1 MRICV
6 FCGSSNGLQV
16 HLEAARLV
24 GRTLAERG
32 IGVVYGG
39 AKAGTMG
46 AVADAALAAGG
57 EVIGVIPESL
67 VKWEVAHEGLTEQH
81 IVDGL
86 HARKALMAELS
97 DGFITL
103 PGGVGTMEELFEVW
117 TWAQLGLHSKPVGL
131 LDVDGFYEHL
141 LRFTDTMVETGFLRK
156 PYRDVLLVDRDLP
169 ALLAKFAD
177 YRPLTYRWT
186 QEG

>member
-6 FCGSSNGLQV
+6 FCGSSNGLDV
-16 HLEAARLV
+16 HLEAAKLV

-39 AKAGTMG
+39 AKVGTMG

-67 VKWEVAHEGLTEQH
+67 VDWEVAHQGLTEQH
-81 IVDGL
+81 VVDGL

-97 DGFITL
+97 DAFITL

-117 TWAQLGLHSKPVGL
+117 TWAQLSLHSKPVGL

-141 LRFTDTMVETGFLRK
+141 LRFTDTMVETGFLHKRS
-156 PYRDVLLVDRDLP
+156 RDVLLVDRDLP
-169 ALLAKFAD
+169 ALLEKFAA
-177 YRPLTYRWT
+177 YQPPASKR
-186 QEG
+186 EG